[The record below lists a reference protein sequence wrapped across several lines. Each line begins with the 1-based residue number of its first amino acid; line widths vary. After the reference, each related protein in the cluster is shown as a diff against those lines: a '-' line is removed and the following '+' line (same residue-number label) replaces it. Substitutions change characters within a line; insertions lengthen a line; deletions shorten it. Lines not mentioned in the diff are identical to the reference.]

1 MKRLFSYFFI
11 FLALFLGYC
20 WLSLH
25 WVYAQGERAG
35 YVQKIS
41 KKGWLCKTWEGE
53 LSLVAL
59 PGTTPEKFLFSVR
72 DDKVA
77 ERINAAIGKR
87 VALTYDQHR
96 GIPTNC
102 LAETEYFVLDVKV
115 LE

>member
-1 MKRLFSYFFI
+1 MKRLFFYLFI
-11 FLALFLGYC
+11 CLAIFLGYF

-35 YVQKIS
+35 YVQKMS
-41 KKGWLCKTWEGE
+41 KKGWMCKTWEGE

-72 DDKVA
+72 DDSVA
-77 ERINAAIGKR
+77 EHINAAIGKR

-102 LAETEYFVLDVKV
+102 FAETEYFVRDVKV

>member
-1 MKRLFSYFFI
+1 MKRLFFCLFMCLVI
-11 FLALFLGYC
+11 FLGYS

-35 YVQKIS
+35 YVQKMS
-41 KKGWLCKTWEGE
+41 KKGWMCKTWEGE

-77 ERINAAIGKR
+77 ERINAAIGQR

-102 LAETEYFVLDVKV
+102 FAETEYFVRDVKV
-115 LE
+115 LG